1 MLDEVQ
7 SKDVGPIG
15 DTLNQL
21 MSKLE
26 KLILMT

>member
-21 MSKLE
+21 MSKLRE
-26 KLILMT
+26 VNR